1 MKYLL
6 VLTVWVTLLF
16 GAIDINTANKEELA
30 SLKGIGEKKATKIIE
45 YRKTK
50 CFNNVKELKKVKGM
64 KKKDLKKILKK
75 NKDNIIASECKVS
88 K

>member
-1 MKYLL
+1 M
-6 VLTVWVTLLF
+6 WATLLF
-16 GAIDINTANKEELA
+16 GVVDINTASKEELS
-30 SLKGIGEKKATKIIE
+30 SLKGIGDKKATKIIA

-50 CFNNVKELKKVKGM
+50 CFESVKELKKVKGM

-75 NKDNIIASECKVS
+75 NKDNITASECKVS